1 VPDYAITLPFAK
13 SSLAARRFYQIFF
26 GAENRMA
33 LSRVFSLDDPSA
45 CQVFPSADVEVFPTA
60 KGNFHAEITQVGM
73 NRIWMHRIHI
83 SLPEI
88 NTVAVKPGRR
98 RIGFLTECNSS
109 SLLDCGQE
117 VRPGDIVMN
126 RSDVVHHQRSDAD
139 FHYGTVAIPS
149 DDLAA
154 AAEAIVGCELPEKPY
169 NSTIRTPSAL
179 MCRLLK
185 LHKSIG
191 QLAHDTPDILELPEV
206 TRALETGLTHILV
219 RCLAEGHPLE
229 MSAGGRRQATLTR
242 FVEFLKANPDRP
254 LYLTEICA
262 AVGVAERTLRAACE
276 EHLGMGPIR
285 YLTLRRMHL
294 VRQALLHSNPSTATV
309 TRTVTDHGF
318 WELGRFS
325 VAYRALFGETPSE
338 TLHQPIRQCSGWSL
352 TTGM

>member
-1 VPDYAITLPFAK
+1 LEA
-13 SSLAARRFYQIFF
+13 LADQIAFSAF
-26 GAENRMA
+26 GENRVA
-33 LSRVFSLDDPSA
+33 LRRVFNLDDPSA
-45 CQVFPSADVEVFPTA
+45 CQAVFPFADVELFPTA
-60 KGNFHAEITQVGM
+60 KGNFHAEITQVRM
-73 NRIWMHRIHI
+73 NRIWTHRIHM

-98 RIGFLTECNSS
+98 SIGFLTECNSS
-109 SLLDCGQE
+109 SLLDCGLE
-117 VRPGDIVMN
+117 VRHGDIVLN
-126 RSDVVHHQRSDAD
+126 RSDVVHQRSGAD
-139 FHYGTVAIPS
+139 FHYGTVSLPS

-154 AAEAIVGCELPEKPY
+154 AAKAIVGCELPEKPY
-169 NSTIRTPSAL
+169 KSTIRPPSAL

-191 QLAHDTPDILELPEV
+191 QLAHNTPDILELPEV
-206 TRALETGLTHILV
+206 ILALETELTHILV

-262 AVGVAERTLRAACE
+262 AIGVAERALRVACE